1 MFRAAKNGPTRWR
14 SGAGRAANLIA
25 SLLFLTLLVIALLL
39 VGIPRL
45 LGAHT
50 MTVVS
55 GSMKPALGIGDVVV
69 VKPTDAE
76 SLQFGDIITF
86 QLASGRPEVATHRI
100 VGIGEDANGKRSFVT
115 KGDANNVA
123 DQDLV
128 TAEQVRGKVMYDL
141 PKIGLVT
148 TIFNADLK
156 RWILFAVASALILY
170 GAKNLF
176 APTRSPS
183 PRAKPSLDA
192 RYAVHEHKTVH
203 TNLPL
208 QPPETHQKFRA
219 NECTNTQ
226 LFAPKSNL
234 EHLVGQQQ
242 ETGGRHSSSQNHATS
257 SNHASS
263 PAHAIS
269 SSHASSLAHA
279 NSSTLAGS
287 PSPTRALRKLTLATA
302 LIVGNLVFNSGLEA
316 HAADMPDKPL
326 ALSTT
331 GQQWQTEPITDFIPS
346 ATQLVPGARY
356 EAHLY
361 LRNLSDKPIN
371 NLFTA
376 HVTSPEGVHNL
387 LEVTLPEL
395 KGNSVRLEPLESKAV
410 LVRITM
416 VSQATGPE
424 TMNVTNHVTLSAL
437 SSIARATQ
445 SETEV
450 PPTQPEPRPT
460 TTTAQPTPTAKPPND
475 QPIATDSPT
484 AAEPPIPA
492 AGPSPRANDIS
503 IPPTQQHT
511 TNPLAQT
518 GATSMFAAG
527 MIALGLIGA
536 GTAVLTHRKNK

>member
-1 MFRAAKNGPTRWR
+1 MFRATKNGPARWR
-14 SGAGRAANLIA
+14 SGAGRAANLIS

-69 VKPTDAE
+69 VRPTEAE

-100 VGIGEDANGKRSFVT
+100 IGIGEDANGKRSFVT

-128 TAEQVRGKVMYDL
+128 AAEQVRGKVMYDL

-156 RWILFAVASALILY
+156 RWILFAVASALIIY
-170 GAKNLF
+170 GAKNLIV
-176 APTRSPS
+176 PTKSTG
-183 PRAKPSLDA
+183 PRVKPSLGA

-208 QPPETHQKFRA
+208 QPPKTLLKVCA
-219 NECTNTQ
+219 NECTNAQ

-234 EHLVGQQQ
+234 EHPVGQQQ
-242 ETGGRHSSSQNHATS
+242 DTGGRHSSSQIHATS
-257 SNHASS
+257 S
-263 PAHAIS
+263 
-269 SSHASSLAHA
+269 SHANSPAHA
-279 NSSTLAGS
+279 NSSTRAGS
-287 PSPTRALRKLTLATA
+287 PTPARALRTLTLATA
-302 LIVGNLVFNSGLEA
+302 LIVGNLAFNSGLEA

-331 GQQWQTEPITDFIPS
+331 GLQWQTEPITDFIPS
-346 ATQLVPGARY
+346 ETQLVPGARY
-356 EAHLY
+356 EAPLY

-371 NLFTA
+371 NLLTA
-376 HVTSPEGVHNL
+376 HVTSPEGGQSL

-460 TTTAQPTPTAKPPND
+460 TTTAQPTPTAKTPND

-484 AAEPPIPA
+484 PTEPPVPA

-503 IPPTQQHT
+503 IPPTQQHA